1 MGAGR
6 WRGLLRVRAIAPHQ
20 TQSEFRGRLEARQR
34 SFCYGSSRLK
44 WSIISSGHTQTG
56 HLNNHWS
63 IGPSILWAPFLIAT
77 HIAVLVCNLL
87 GAHIRADGFSL
98 PYLVT
103 MALATT
109 LYGFLGLC
117 LSYRLAIDYFDRR
130 WALMSTLG
138 IWWAS
143 SLPVYMY
150 FNPSWSHAHSA
161 FAVALFFGLGN
172 ERAVKGGQVRQWI
185 GFGLISGLMVNVY
198 YANGAMLLAPLLEA
212 VGAYWKTWGLKYSQ
226 FCGSG
231 SPSCPARR
239 LRVRV
244 YRRPLATYY
253 F

>member
-1 MGAGR
+1 MG
-6 WRGLLRVRAIAPHQ
+6 RGDGVGYYAYVRSLLIERNLNFEEDWKHGNDSFVM
-20 TQSEFRGRLEARQR
+20 GRLDLNGRIV
-34 SFCYGSSRLK
+34 GSEY
-44 WSIISSGHTQTG
+44 TQTG

-130 WALMSTLG
+130 WAFMSTLG

-161 FAVALFFGLGN
+161 FAVALFL
-172 ERAVKGGQVRQWI
+172 W
-185 GFGLISGLMVNVY
+185 
-198 YANGAMLLAPLLEA
+198 
-212 VGAYWKTWGLKYSQ
+212 YWQRTRGEGR
-226 FCGSG
+226 FGSG
-231 SPSCPARR
+231 SASGLFPVSW
-239 LRVRV
+239 
-244 YRRPLATYY
+244 
-253 F
+253 